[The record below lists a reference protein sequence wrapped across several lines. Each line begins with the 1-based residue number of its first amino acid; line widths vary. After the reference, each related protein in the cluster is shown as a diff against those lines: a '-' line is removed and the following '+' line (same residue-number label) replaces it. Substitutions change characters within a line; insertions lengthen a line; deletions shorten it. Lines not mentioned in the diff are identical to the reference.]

1 MSDLIWLSEAQMR
14 RIEPYFPLSHGVP
27 RVDDRRIVSG
37 IIFVIRN
44 GLRWRDAPAEY
55 GPPKTIY
62 NRFIRWS
69 RLGVFNKIFSA
80 LSAKGGRPD
89 QLMIDATHLKAHR
102 TAASLLKKGL
112 FPRRIGRTKGGL
124 NSKLHAVCDGQGRPL
139 VMLLSEGQMSDYK
152 GAALMLDALPR
163 AKALLGDRGYDA
175 DWFRQALAQRDI
187 AACIPSKKNRKVPIP
202 HDAVLYRQR
211 HKIENM
217 FGRLKDWRRIHTR
230 YDRCAHTFMS
240 AICIAA
246 TLIFWINQ

>member
-27 RVDDRRIVSG
+27 RVDDRRIISG

-44 GLRWRDAPAEY
+44 GLRWRDAPADY

-69 RLGVFNKIFSA
+69 RLGVFNKIFAA
-80 LSAKGGRPD
+80 LSAKGGKPD

-124 NSKLHAVCDGQGRPL
+124 NSKLHAVCDQKGRPL

-175 DWFRQALAQRDI
+175 DWFREALAERNI
-187 AACIPSKKNRKVPIP
+187 TACIPSKKNRKVQIQ
-202 HDAVLYRQR
+202 HDAALYRQR
-211 HKIENM
+211 HRIENM

-246 TLIFWINQ
+246 TVIFWLNQ